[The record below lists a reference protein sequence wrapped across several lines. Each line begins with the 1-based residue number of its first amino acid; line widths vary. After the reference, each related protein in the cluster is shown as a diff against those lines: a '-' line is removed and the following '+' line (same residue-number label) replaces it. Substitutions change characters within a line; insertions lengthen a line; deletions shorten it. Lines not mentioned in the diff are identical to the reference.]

1 MLPWKEPGVIAE
13 VKEGGVKQKLGFEE
27 DRREKAYIPRTGTP
41 PPPPSARE
49 QKRPKKQASPKKQRL
64 MRWWPP
70 RWRAAWRNECP

>member
-27 DRREKAYIPRTGTP
+27 DRKEKAYIPRTGTP

-49 QKRPKKQASPKKQRL
+49 QKRPKKQASPKKTAKTAEMVASEMEGRL
-64 MRWWPP
+64 
-70 RWRAAWRNECP
+70 AQ